1 MIMKLSEN
9 TFQVLKN
16 FSNINNSIT
25 VKSGSTLRT
34 VSVAENILAVAEV
47 PEEFPQDFSIYDL
60 TEFISGLYIPSMKDP
75 DFSFGND
82 KYVQIKKD
90 KFSLKYFFADP
101 SLIKQPPEKDI
112 QMEEDIKFTLSSDNL
127 ETLQRA
133 ASVYQLPDLTVIGDG
148 ENIIVSVRDKENDTS
163 NAFSLTVGQTDDEFV
178 LNLKVE
184 NVRILKGDY
193 DVIMSKRLISKFIN
207 KRIPLT
213 YWIALE
219 PDSN

>member
-25 VKSGSTLRT
+25 VKSGNTLRT

-47 PEEFPQDFSIYDL
+47 QEQFPQDFSIYDL
-60 TEFISGLYIPSMKDP
+60 NEFISGLYIPSMKDP
-75 DFSFGND
+75 EFSFGND

-101 SLIKQPPEKDI
+101 SLIKQAPENDI
-112 QMEEDIKFTLSSDNL
+112 AMDEDIKFTLSSDNL

-163 NAFSLTVGQTDDEFV
+163 NAFSITVGETDDEFV

-184 NVRILKGDY
+184 NVRIMKGDY
-193 DVIMSKRLISKFIN
+193 DVIMSKRLVSKFIN

>member
-47 PEEFPQDFSIYDL
+47 QEEFPQDFSIYDL
-60 TEFISGLYIPSMKDP
+60 TEFISGLYIPSMRDP
-75 DFSFGND
+75 EFSFGND

-90 KFSLKYFFADP
+90 NFSLKYFFADP
-101 SLIKQPPEKDI
+101 SLIKQPPENDI
-112 QMEEDIKFTLSSDNL
+112 KMDEDIKFSLSSDNL

-163 NAFSLTVGQTDDEFV
+163 NAFSITVGETDDEFV

-184 NVRILKGDY
+184 NVRIMKGDY

-207 KRIPLT
+207 KKIPLT

>member
-47 PEEFPQDFSIYDL
+47 QEQFPQDFSIYDL
-60 TEFISGLYIPSMKDP
+60 NEFISGLHIPSMKDP
-75 DFSFGND
+75 EFLFGND

-90 KFSLKYFFADP
+90 KFSLKYFFADS
-101 SLIKQPPEKDI
+101 SLIKQAPENEI
-112 QMEEDIKFTLSSDNL
+112 QMDDDIKFTLSSDNL

-133 ASVYQLPDLTVIGDG
+133 ASVYQLPDFTVIGDG

-163 NAFSLTVGQTDDEFV
+163 NAFSLTVGETDDEFV

-184 NVRILKGDY
+184 NLRIMKGDY
-193 DVIMSKRLISKFIN
+193 DVIMSKRLVSKFIN

>member
-25 VKSGSTLRT
+25 VKSGNTLRT

-47 PEEFPQDFSIYDL
+47 QEEFPQDFSIYDL
-60 TEFISGLYIPSMKDP
+60 NEFISGLYIPSMKDP
-75 DFSFGND
+75 EFSFGND

-101 SLIKQPPEKDI
+101 SLIKQAPENEIAMD
-112 QMEEDIKFTLSSDNL
+112 EDIKFTLSSDNL

-163 NAFSLTVGQTDDEFV
+163 NAFSITVGETDDEFV

-184 NVRILKGDY
+184 NVRIMKGDY
-193 DVIMSKRLISKFIN
+193 DVIMSKRLVSKFIN

>member
-25 VKSGSTLRT
+25 VKSGNTLRT
-34 VSVAENILAVAEV
+34 VSVAENILAVAKV
-47 PEEFPQDFSIYDL
+47 QEEFPQDFSIYDL
-60 TEFISGLYIPSMKDP
+60 NEFISGLYIPSMKDP
-75 DFSFGND
+75 EFSFGND

-101 SLIKQPPEKDI
+101 SLIKQAPENDI
-112 QMEEDIKFTLSSDNL
+112 AMDEDIKFTLSSDNL

-163 NAFSLTVGQTDDEFV
+163 NAFSITVGETDDEFV

-184 NVRILKGDY
+184 NVRIMKGDY

>member
-25 VKSGSTLRT
+25 VKSGNTLRT
-34 VSVAENILAVAEV
+34 VSVAENILAVAQV
-47 PEEFPQDFSIYDL
+47 QEEFPQDFSIYDL
-60 TEFISGLYIPSMKDP
+60 NEFISGLYIPSMKDP
-75 DFSFGND
+75 EFSFGND

-101 SLIKQPPEKDI
+101 SLIKQAPENDI
-112 QMEEDIKFTLSSDNL
+112 AMDEDIKFTLSSDNL

-133 ASVYQLPDLTVIGDG
+133 ASVYQLPDLTVMGDG

-163 NAFSLTVGQTDDEFV
+163 NAFSITVGETDDEFV

-184 NVRILKGDY
+184 NVRIMKGDY
-193 DVIMSKRLISKFIN
+193 DVIMSKRLVSKFIN
-207 KRIPLT
+207 KKIPLT

>member
-25 VKSGSTLRT
+25 VKSGNTLRT
-34 VSVAENILAVAEV
+34 VSVAENILAVAKV
-47 PEEFPQDFSIYDL
+47 QEEFPQDFSIYDL
-60 TEFISGLYIPSMKDP
+60 NEFISGLYIPSMKDP
-75 DFSFGND
+75 EFSFGND

-101 SLIKQPPEKDI
+101 SLIKQAPENDI
-112 QMEEDIKFTLSSDNL
+112 AMDEDIKFTLSSDNL

-163 NAFSLTVGQTDDEFV
+163 NAFSITVGETDDEFV

-184 NVRILKGDY
+184 NVRIMKGDY

-207 KRIPLT
+207 KKIPLT

>member
-25 VKSGSTLRT
+25 VKSGNTLRT
-34 VSVAENILAVAEV
+34 VSVAENILAVAKV
-47 PEEFPQDFSIYDL
+47 QEEFPQDFSIYDL
-60 TEFISGLYIPSMKDP
+60 NEFISGLYIPSMKDP
-75 DFSFGND
+75 EFSFGND

-101 SLIKQPPEKDI
+101 SLIKQAPEKDI
-112 QMEEDIKFTLSSDNL
+112 LMDEDIKFSLSSDNL

-163 NAFSLTVGQTDDEFV
+163 NAFSITVGETDDEFV

-184 NVRILKGDY
+184 NVRIMKGDY

-207 KRIPLT
+207 KKIPLT

>member
-47 PEEFPQDFSIYDL
+47 QEEFPQDFSIYDL
-60 TEFISGLYIPSMKDP
+60 TEFISGLYIPSMRDP
-75 DFSFGND
+75 EFSFGND

-90 KFSLKYFFADP
+90 NFSLKYFFADP
-101 SLIKQPPEKDI
+101 SLIKQPPLNDI
-112 QMEEDIKFTLSSDNL
+112 QMDEDIKFSLSSDNL

-133 ASVYQLPDLTVIGDG
+133 ASVYQLPDLTVMGDG

-163 NAFSLTVGQTDDEFV
+163 NAFSITVGETDDEFV

-184 NVRILKGDY
+184 NVRIMKGDY

-207 KRIPLT
+207 KKIPLT

-219 PDSN
+219 P

>member
-25 VKSGSTLRT
+25 VKSGNTLRT

-47 PEEFPQDFSIYDL
+47 QEEFPQDFSIYDL
-60 TEFISGLYIPSMKDP
+60 NEFISGLYIPSMKDP
-75 DFSFGND
+75 EFSFGND

-101 SLIKQPPEKDI
+101 SLIKQAPENDI
-112 QMEEDIKFTLSSDNL
+112 AMDEDIKFTLSSDNL

-163 NAFSLTVGQTDDEFV
+163 NAFSITVGETDDEFV

-184 NVRILKGDY
+184 NVRIMKGDY
-193 DVIMSKRLISKFIN
+193 DVIMSKRLVSKFIN

>member
-1 MIMKLSEN
+1 MKLSES

-34 VSVAENILAVAEV
+34 VSIAENILAVAEV
-47 PEEFPQDFSIYDL
+47 QENFPQDFSIYDL
-60 TEFISGLYIPSMKDP
+60 NEFISGLYIPSMRDP

-82 KYVQIKKD
+82 KYVKINKD

-101 SLIKQPPEKDI
+101 SLIKQPPANDI
-112 QMEEDIKFTLSSDNL
+112 QIDEDIKFTLSSDNL
-127 ETLQRA
+127 KTLQRA
-133 ASVYQLPDLTVIGDG
+133 ASVYQLPDFSVIGDG
-148 ENIIVSVRDKENDTS
+148 EHIIAQVRDKENDTS
-163 NAFSLTVGQTDDEFV
+163 NAFSINVGETDDEFV

-184 NVRILKGDY
+184 NVRIMEGDY
-193 DVIMSKRLISKFIN
+193 DVIMSKNYVSKFTN
-207 KRIPLT
+207 KKIPLT

>member
-25 VKSGSTLRT
+25 VKSGNTLRT

-47 PEEFPQDFSIYDL
+47 QEDFPQDFSIYDL
-60 TEFISGLYIPSMKDP
+60 NEFISGLYIPSMKDP
-75 DFSFGND
+75 EFSFGND

-101 SLIKQPPEKDI
+101 SLIKQAPENEIAMD
-112 QMEEDIKFTLSSDNL
+112 EDIKFTLSSDNL

-163 NAFSLTVGQTDDEFV
+163 NAFSITVGETDDEFV

-184 NVRILKGDY
+184 NVRIMKGDY
-193 DVIMSKRLISKFIN
+193 DVIMSKRLVSKFIN

>member
-25 VKSGSTLRT
+25 VKSGNTLRT

-47 PEEFPQDFSIYDL
+47 QEDFPQDFSIYDL
-60 TEFISGLYIPSMKDP
+60 NEFISGLYIPSMKDP
-75 DFSFGND
+75 EFSFGND

-101 SLIKQPPEKDI
+101 SLIKQAPENEIAMD
-112 QMEEDIKFTLSSDNL
+112 EDIKFTLSSDNL

-163 NAFSLTVGQTDDEFV
+163 NAFSITVGETDDEFV
-178 LNLKVE
+178 LNLKVG
-184 NVRILKGDY
+184 NVRIMKGDY
-193 DVIMSKRLISKFIN
+193 DVIMSKRLVSKFIN

>member
-47 PEEFPQDFSIYDL
+47 QEEFPQDFSIYDL
-60 TEFISGLYIPSMKDP
+60 TEFISGLYIPSMRDP
-75 DFSFGND
+75 EFSFGND

-90 KFSLKYFFADP
+90 NFSLKYFFADP
-101 SLIKQPPEKDI
+101 SLIKQPPLNDI
-112 QMEEDIKFTLSSDNL
+112 QMDEDIKFSLSSDNL

-133 ASVYQLPDLTVIGDG
+133 ASVYQLPDLTVMGDG

-163 NAFSLTVGQTDDEFV
+163 NAFSITVGETDDEFV

-184 NVRILKGDY
+184 NVRIMKGDY
-193 DVIMSKRLISKFIN
+193 DVIMSKRFH
-207 KRIPLT
+207 
-213 YWIALE
+213 
-219 PDSN
+219 

>member
-47 PEEFPQDFSIYDL
+47 QEEFPQDFSIYDL
-60 TEFISGLYIPSMKDP
+60 TEFISGLYIPSMRDP
-75 DFSFGND
+75 EFSFGND

-90 KFSLKYFFADP
+90 NFSLKYFFADP
-101 SLIKQPPEKDI
+101 SLIKQPPLNDI
-112 QMEEDIKFTLSSDNL
+112 QMDEDIKFSLSSDNL

-133 ASVYQLPDLTVIGDG
+133 ASVYQLPDLTVMGDG

-163 NAFSLTVGQTDDEFV
+163 NAFSITVGETDDEFV

-184 NVRILKGDY
+184 NVRIMKGDY

-207 KRIPLT
+207 KKIPLT

>member
-25 VKSGSTLRT
+25 VKSGNTLRT

-47 PEEFPQDFSIYDL
+47 QEQFPQDFSIYDL
-60 TEFISGLYIPSMKDP
+60 NEFISGLYIPSMKDP
-75 DFSFGND
+75 EFSFGND

-101 SLIKQPPEKDI
+101 SLIKQAPENDI
-112 QMEEDIKFTLSSDNL
+112 AMDEDIKFTLSSDNL

-148 ENIIVSVRDKENDTS
+148 ENIIV
-163 NAFSLTVGQTDDEFV
+163 FV
-178 LNLKVE
+178 
-184 NVRILKGDY
+184 
-193 DVIMSKRLISKFIN
+193 KRLKTRTRKNCFN
-207 KRIPLT
+207 LQG
-213 YWIALE
+213 LE
-219 PDSN
+219 LKLKDLQENIQD

>member
-25 VKSGSTLRT
+25 VKSGNTLRT

-47 PEEFPQDFSIYDL
+47 QEQFPQDFSIYDL
-60 TEFISGLYIPSMKDP
+60 NEFISGLYIPSMKDP
-75 DFSFGND
+75 EFSFGND

-101 SLIKQPPEKDI
+101 SLIKQAPENDI
-112 QMEEDIKFTLSSDNL
+112 AMDEDIKFTLSSDNL
-127 ETLQRA
+127 ETLHRA

-163 NAFSLTVGQTDDEFV
+163 NAFSITVGETDDEFV

-184 NVRILKGDY
+184 NVRIMKGDY
-193 DVIMSKRLISKFIN
+193 DVIMSKRLVSKFIN